1 MNKENYAH
9 FILNVKDQILRSRYL
24 AAHLVNRELLMLYFK
39 IGKQLS
45 DKIAQEKWG
54 TKVVEQ
60 ISTDLQKELPGLRGF
75 SYRNLMNM
83 KQFAE
88 QYMSLPFLQLATA
101 EMSNENPINI
111 SSTIF
116 LSVGFTHH
124 MKLISRCKNMVE
136 RIFYMTQA
144 AENHW
149 TIELL
154 DFQIDAQLYH
164 KQGKLPNNFKKA
176 LPDELLEKALLA
188 FKDEYL
194 LDFINVE
201 TDDERE
207 IEKSIIQNIKHFVLT
222 MGKGFAFI
230 GNQHRLVIED
240 EEYFIDLL
248 FYNRILQSLVAF
260 DLKRGKFKPKDL
272 GQLNFYLNVLN
283 SEERLSHENPSV
295 GILLCREKKD
305 TIVEFAF
312 QGLENPMGVA
322 TYKISPDMPD
332 SLKQVLPD
340 AEALKKLLE

>member
-24 AAHLVNRELLMLYFK
+24 AARLVNQELLILYFK

-54 TKVVEQ
+54 AKVVEQ
-60 ISTDLQKELPGLRGF
+60 ISTDLQKELLGLRGF

-101 EMSNENPINI
+101 EMSNENSINI

-124 MKLISRCKNMVE
+124 MKLISRCKDMVE

-154 DFQIDAQLYH
+154 DFQIDAQLYQ

-240 EEYFIDLL
+240 EEYFIM
-248 FYNRILQSLVAF
+248 S
-260 DLKRGKFKPKDL
+260 
-272 GQLNFYLNVLN
+272 
-283 SEERLSHENPSV
+283 
-295 GILLCREKKD
+295 
-305 TIVEFAF
+305 
-312 QGLENPMGVA
+312 
-322 TYKISPDMPD
+322 
-332 SLKQVLPD
+332 
-340 AEALKKLLE
+340 